1 MPKVQIVKAKDK
13 DTEALIVNRCSK
25 CPALCCTV
33 AGEVDITPTE
43 ADIISTVT
51 GKPTKDFVM
60 PVENGRLII
69 RKGTGLACPFLS
81 SQYNCSI
88 YDYRPETCR
97 KYTCKGD
104 PVIYQL
110 WRMHRYVR
118 Y

>member
-1 MPKVQIVKAKDK
+1 MKEKITQITDNIIVK
-13 DTEALIVNRCSK
+13 RCSK

-33 AGEVDITPTE
+33 AGEVDVTPLE

-51 GKPTKDFVM
+51 GKPIDEFIM
-60 PVENGRLII
+60 PVDNGKLIL
-69 RKGTGLACPFLS
+69 KKETGLVCPFLS
-81 SQYNCSI
+81 SDYKCSI
-88 YDYRPETCR
+88 YDHRPGTCR
-97 KYTCKGD
+97 RYTCKGD